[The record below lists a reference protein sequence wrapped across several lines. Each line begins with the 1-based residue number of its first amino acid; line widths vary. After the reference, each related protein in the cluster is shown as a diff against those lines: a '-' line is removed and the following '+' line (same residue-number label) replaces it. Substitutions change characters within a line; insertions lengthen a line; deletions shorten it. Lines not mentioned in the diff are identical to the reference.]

1 MLGHT
6 VVLVRGQIPC
16 RDRVPI
22 LFVQTCKN
30 LGKSAGALTPGAVYS
45 GDHSDLSINV
55 QSATHHTPQSN
66 VGINTQRNIELYEIR
81 KSPIISSVVE
91 ECLVDYADKHSAKE
105 LFQGL
110 KFGFKLNYSGPP
122 GAVHSG
128 DHADLSINV
137 QSATHHTPQSNVGIN
152 TQRNIE
158 LYEIGKFPIIS
169 SVVEECL
176 VDYADKHS
184 AKELLQDLKF
194 GFKLNYS
201 GPRKTCFSK
210 NLRSTQRF
218 PEAVR

>member
-6 VVLVRGQIPC
+6 VVLVRGQIPF

-30 LGKSAGALTPGAVYS
+30 LGKCAGALTPGAVHS
-45 GDHSDLSINV
+45 GDHS
-55 QSATHHTPQSN
+55 
-66 VGINTQRNIELYEIR
+66 
-81 KSPIISSVVE
+81 
-91 ECLVDYADKHSAKE
+91 
-105 LFQGL
+105 
-110 KFGFKLNYSGPP
+110 
-122 GAVHSG
+122 
-128 DHADLSINV
+128 DLSINV

-184 AKELLQDLKF
+184 AKELFQGLKF